1 MILHVLRARGAPWV
15 EKHVRVFGAKSHG
28 DLRFSK
34 DNKSK
39 KSIYNMACST
49 SRNTGTPEHP
59 GTPPKPGTST
69 RKPETPPRKP
79 GTPPKTT
86 QNSPN
91 SLKKSQNTSKN
102 QGTQGKEKPECET
115 RDFQLLEI
123 TMQYKCPPSVPFF
136 NNRTL

>member
-34 DNKSK
+34 DNKSQ

-59 GTPPKPGTST
+59 GTPP
-69 RKPETPPRKP
+69 KPETPPRKP

-102 QGTQGKEKPECET
+102 
-115 RDFQLLEI
+115 
-123 TMQYKCPPSVPFF
+123 
-136 NNRTL
+136 